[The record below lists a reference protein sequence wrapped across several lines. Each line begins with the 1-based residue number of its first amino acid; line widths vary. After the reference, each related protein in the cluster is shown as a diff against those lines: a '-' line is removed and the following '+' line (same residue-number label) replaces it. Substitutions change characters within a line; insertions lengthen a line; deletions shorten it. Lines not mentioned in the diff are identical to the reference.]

1 MHLKPLQLPKAS
13 VLVLEENPF
22 LRAGLVRLLTDAG
35 YMVAEGISRAPSA
48 ARADLVLAG
57 IAPRQTPRKALPR
70 LDRGGPMILL
80 VDQRTWSGLGFLDAA
95 NEFGAAAVLPR
106 PFSRSTLLNLIA
118 KVISQ
123 PRCDAAEGTQTDLPA
138 LAERRNHVDSP
149 NRV

>member
-35 YMVAEGISRAPSA
+35 YIVAEGMNHAPSA

-57 IAPRQTPRKALPR
+57 IAPRQTPKKALPR
-70 LDRGGPMILL
+70 LDRAVPMILL
-80 VDQRTWSGLGFLDAA
+80 VDQRAWSGLGFLDAA

-106 PFSRSTLLNLIA
+106 PFSRSTLLSLIA
-118 KVISQ
+118 KVLSQ
-123 PRCDAAEGTQTDLPA
+123 PLCDAAECAQTDLPA
-138 LAERRNHVDSP
+138 LTERLNHVRSP
-149 NRV
+149 NLV